1 MPRTG
6 QARSRRKDVPANARP
21 LRRRACNFC
30 RKRKAKCGSVGLHA
44 SCTET
49 RQRCT
54 AGRSKRRTQVSSKEA
69 TSTQSLESTGA
80 MKAAQEAH
88 DIASPEINAAG
99 SPTLS
104 ATASVHGRERQQ
116 PLSKT
121 IPKQC
126 IVAAVEEDETKEPAS
141 QLSIW
146 RRPELLDL
154 TLVEATRY
162 LDQLDSLPGDKYEV
176 GHVLERRC
184 FCAGHTCVE
193 EDSKYEDAQWGDCW
207 DRVDS
212 T

>member
-21 LRRRACNFC
+21 LRTRACNLC
-30 RKRKAKCGSVGLHA
+30 RKRKVKCGSVGLHA
-44 SCTET
+44 SCTGT
-49 RQRCT
+49 RQRCIR
-54 AGRSKRRTQVSSKEA
+54 GRSKRRTQVSSKEA

-80 MKAAQEAH
+80 TKAAQEAH
-88 DIASPEINAAG
+88 DIASPEIHAAS

-104 ATASVHGRERQQ
+104 ATAPVPERGQEQ
-116 PLSKT
+116 PLPKT
-121 IPKQC
+121 APNQC
-126 IVAAVEEDETKEPAS
+126 ITAAEDDETSEPVS

-146 RRPELLDL
+146 RRPELLGL

-162 LDQLDSLPGDKYEV
+162 LAQADSLPGDKFEV

-184 FCAGHTCVE
+184 FSAGHTGVE
-193 EDSKYEDAQWGDCW
+193 EDSRYEDAQWGDCW

-212 T
+212 M